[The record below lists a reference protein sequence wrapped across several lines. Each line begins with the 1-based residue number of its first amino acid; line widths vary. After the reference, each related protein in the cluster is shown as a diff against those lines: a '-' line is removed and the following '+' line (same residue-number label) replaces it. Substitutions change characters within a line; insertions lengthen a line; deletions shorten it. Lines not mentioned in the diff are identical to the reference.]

1 MEIIKEDLEMLT
13 NIRKYLIE
21 VSYRLFR
28 DYKVYFQAENKP
40 QRRIICDEVVDLS
53 CCSTHSVVC
62 RSFCKMAAKDLK
74 AMYGYDV
81 QVIKCDDD
89 EFSHCDILVTGCKK
103 YIINCL
109 SDLELNQVGMKPK
122 CFCSEKYCK
131 KRYPQY
137 FKSGDFG
144 FLSDEQIMNID
155 KKIGFCKNLYY
166 DDVIDRLSYEF
177 TNIRKLFECD
187 FSLKK
192 ILVGDKSIEE
202 LNDLDLLKVKFE
214 FLCKN
219 FNDCSH
225 IIGHIELVRI
235 YKYFIAKL
243 FNKEELRNIVFLNC
257 FFDKNDDICDNVFN
271 TGDDRVRFIAF
282 QVVDRVF
289 IISIVQN
296 SYLCMSLNEW
306 NMFKIKNNVIVNF
319 VSSNPN
325 SFSEILRN
333 KGVGVNIM
341 KHFVVK
347 NRLIGIENKIFD
359 GKSDEFKDSFL
370 NLIAEQGLNITF
382 GDDYHN
388 SYNIVLNDSYVLIS
402 INGFEE
408 KYFYDGDNLVLNRD
422 GFYTEYEWKD
432 EGRYD
437 KWIYERKY
445 Q

>member
-1 MEIIKEDLEMLT
+1 
-13 NIRKYLIE
+13 
-21 VSYRLFR
+21 
-28 DYKVYFQAENKP
+28 
-40 QRRIICDEVVDLS
+40 
-53 CCSTHSVVC
+53 
-62 RSFCKMAAKDLK
+62 
-74 AMYGYDV
+74 
-81 QVIKCDDD
+81 
-89 EFSHCDILVTGCKK
+89 
-103 YIINCL
+103 
-109 SDLELNQVGMKPK
+109 
-122 CFCSEKYCK
+122 
-131 KRYPQY
+131 
-137 FKSGDFG
+137 
-144 FLSDEQIMNID
+144 
-155 KKIGFCKNLYY
+155 
-166 DDVIDRLSYEF
+166 
-177 TNIRKLFECD
+177 
-187 FSLKK
+187 
-192 ILVGDKSIEE
+192 
-202 LNDLDLLKVKFE
+202 
-214 FLCKN
+214 
-219 FNDCSH
+219 
-225 IIGHIELVRI
+225 
-235 YKYFIAKL
+235 
-243 FNKEELRNIVFLNC
+243 
-257 FFDKNDDICDNVFN
+257 
-271 TGDDRVRFIAF
+271 
-282 QVVDRVF
+282 
-289 IISIVQN
+289 
-296 SYLCMSLNEW
+296 MSLNEW